1 MMRNIALPALSNRK
15 WPIYCEVH
23 KNERLSQ
30 GREGGGGREGEG
42 GGGREGMGGRE
53 GGREGGGGRERG
65 RGREGEREG
74 EGGREREKERGRE
87 RNTLKQ
93 CQSIQCVQCNI
104 NVSSFLIYDQGM
116 CSRSNIEEREGEGER
131 EGD

>member
-42 GGGREGMGGRE
+42 GREGAGGREG
-53 GGREGGGGRERG
+53 G

-74 EGGREREKERGRE
+74 EGGREGGGGR
-87 RNTLKQ
+87 
-93 CQSIQCVQCNI
+93 
-104 NVSSFLIYDQGM
+104 
-116 CSRSNIEEREGEGER
+116 EREGEGKRER
-131 EGD
+131 EREKHSQAVSIHPMCPVQHQRQFIFNI